1 MICTR
6 ADTFKPARAY
16 SYITLFVQLAY
27 SFLVF
32 VQVCSLHL
40 ACTNQSKSIFPSI
53 PKSDLTLAEA
63 AHFYSCYLPEEVF
76 PTSLLFTTPSRLA
89 VLTRRVSSIRLAS
102 QPSHRLTPYL
112 TLYPHSYRFTFS
124 AVLLRLRPKRESAGG
139 AFMRPRFQ
147 SFSIVLGLTPLRAG
161 AIRLLRP
168 YLRGCYRITF
178 AKVQP
183 FFILSL

>member
-1 MICTR
+1 MICAC
-6 ADTFKPARAY
+6 ADTFKPAQAY

-89 VLTRRVSSIRLAS
+89 VPTRRASSIRLAS
-102 QPSHRLTPYL
+102 QPSYRLTPYL
-112 TLYPHSYRFTFS
+112 TLYLHSYRFTFS
-124 AVLLRLRPKRESAGG
+124 AVLLRFRPKRESAGG

-147 SFSIVLGLTPLRAG
+147 SFNIVSGLTALRAG

-168 YLRGCYRITF
+168 YLRGCYRI
-178 AKVQP
+178 
-183 FFILSL
+183 